1 MGIAAGD
8 LRHRVTIQ
16 AYADGGRDEDGFP
29 TPSTWTDYVQLWAK
43 VTPLSSRDLIAAQAA
58 QSEVVARMVI
68 RHRTDIT
75 TDMRVIYRGKIYAIT
90 SPGLDDNESGLVYTT
105 YQLSGGV
112 ERFKE

>member
-29 TPSTWTDYVQLWAK
+29 MPSTWSDYVQLWAK

-112 ERFKE
+112 ERFKG

>member
-43 VTPLSSRDLIAAQAA
+43 VTPLSSRDLIVAQAA

-112 ERFKE
+112 ERFKG

>member
-16 AYADGGRDEDGFP
+16 AYADGGRDADGFP
-29 TPSTWTDYVQLWAK
+29 MPSAWTDYTQLWAK

-112 ERFKE
+112 ERFKG

>member
-43 VTPLSSRDLIAAQAA
+43 ITPLSSRDLIAAQAA

-75 TDMRVIYRGKIYAIT
+75 TDMRVIYRGKIYAIA

-105 YQLSGGV
+105 FNLSGGV
-112 ERFKE
+112 ERFKG